1 MSRLEAGWS
10 REVRA
15 DVAAARDR
23 DPAAQGVS
31 TFEILSSWAGV
42 QALLAHRVAH
52 ALLRGR
58 GAAAAAGDRL
68 PDPRGDRG
76 RDPPG
81 GADRRASSSS
91 TTAPAW

>member
-1 MSRLEAGWS
+1 M
-10 REVRA
+10 RA

-31 TFEILSSWAGV
+31 TFEILTSWAGV

-52 ALLRGR
+52 ALLEAGVPL
-58 GAAAAAGDRL
+58 AAADDRL

-81 GADRRASSSS
+81 GEDRRASSSS

>member
-1 MSRLEAGWS
+1 MSTRRVL
-10 REVRA
+10 REIRA

-31 TFEILSSWAGV
+31 TFEILTGWAGV

-52 ALLRGR
+52 ALREAGVPLAPRTIAYLSRAVTGVEIHPAAKIGR
-58 GAAAAAGDRL
+58 
-68 PDPRGDRG
+68 
-76 RDPPG
+76 
-81 GADRRASSSS
+81 SSSS